1 MCLKYPMSG
10 HSRQH
15 SDVAMAVD
23 LRRHQGGEALAQ
35 LEGEIA
41 RGDWTLK
48 PADAETIFGRKSEHA
63 WPEERRTA
71 RGVFDKPR

>member
-1 MCLKYPMSG
+1 MCLKYPVSG

-23 LRRHQGGEALAQ
+23 PRRYQGGEALDG
-35 LEGEIA
+35 EGEIA

-63 WPEERRTA
+63 WPEEPASDRARRI
-71 RGVFDKPR
+71 

>member
-1 MCLKYPMSG
+1 MCLKYPLSG

-23 LRRHQGGEALAQ
+23 DPWRHQGGEAVEQ

-63 WPEERRTA
+63 WPKKSASDRARRI
-71 RGVFDKPR
+71 